1 MDRKIKGNKGEAIAI
16 NHLETHGYEVLEQNY
31 RHGRSEIDIISLK
44 NNSILVFVEV
54 KLRTNSAFGTP
65 ETFVSANQQQKIK
78 EAADEYIH
86 AINWQKNIRFDI
98 ISIDDQGKLEWFE
111 DAFY

>member
-1 MDRKIKGNKGEAIAI
+1 MDHKIKGNKGEAITV
-16 NHLETHGYEVLEQNY
+16 NHLTKHGFEVIEQNY
-31 RHGRSEIDIISLK
+31 RHNRSEIDIIALKDNSL
-44 NNSILVFVEV
+44 LVFVEV
-54 KLRTNSAFGTP
+54 KVRTSSEFGDQ

-78 EAADEYIH
+78 EAAEEYIH

-98 ISIDDQGKLEWFE
+98 ITINGEGKLEWFE